1 MKTFILIVA
10 SALLIAGVSAMNG
23 YEDLIHERF
32 RRGVPCRCDSDGPSP
47 HGNTLSGTTFYFLGC
62 HKKGWYKCAS
72 RNPSAIATCCK
83 EKKKDE

>member
-10 SALLIAGVSAMNG
+10 VVIASVAAKDGFEELV
-23 YEDLIHERF
+23 HERF

-47 HGNTLSGTTFYFLGC
+47 HGNSLSGTSFFVVGC
-62 HKKGWYKCAS
+62 KSGWHKCAK

-83 EKKKDE
+83 EG